1 MNGEANW
8 TMSEVR
14 ILLVDDH
21 AVLRDGVRMVLE
33 AHPGFTVVGTA
44 ENGEGAVE
52 LAITLLPDV
61 AVLDV
66 AMPGMNGLEATRLI
80 RARAPATQVVILSMY
95 EGEEYL
101 REALQAGASAYILKR
116 AAAKELVTAIEAVQ
130 RGESYLDP
138 ALTRTLITDYVR
150 KVERPDASSEVLTD
164 RELEVLKLVAEGMT
178 NRQIA
183 QQLMISIKTVQSHRA
198 NLLDKLN
205 LHDRTELVRY
215 AIRRGLI
222 TA

>member
-1 MNGEANW
+1 MTN
-8 TMSEVR
+8 VR

-21 AVLRDGVRMVLE
+21 AMLRDGVRMILE

-44 ENGEGAVE
+44 EHGQAAVE
-52 LAITLLPDV
+52 LAHELKPDI

-66 AMPGMNGLEATRLI
+66 AMPGMNGLVATRAI
-80 RARAPATQVVILSMY
+80 RAEVPETQVVILSMY

-116 AAAKELVTAIEAVQ
+116 AAAKELVSAIQAVQ

-150 KVERPDASSEVLTD
+150 QVERPDAAVDALTE

-183 QQLMISIKTVQSHRA
+183 QRLMISIKTVQSHRA
-198 NLLDKLN
+198 NVLDKLN

>member
-1 MNGEANW
+1 MANL
-8 TMSEVR
+8 R
-14 ILLVDDH
+14 ILLADDH
-21 AVLRDGVRMVLE
+21 AMLRDGVRMVLE
-33 AHPGFTVVGTA
+33 AHPGFEVVGTTD
-44 ENGEGAVE
+44 NGRDAVRLVE
-52 LAITLLPDV
+52 DLQPDI

-66 AMPGMNGLEATRLI
+66 AMPEINGLEATRAI
-80 RARAPATQVVILSMY
+80 RECCPGTEVVILSMH

-101 REALQAGASAYILKR
+101 REALRAGAAGYVLKR
-116 AAAKELVTAIEAVQ
+116 AAAKELVGAINAVR

-138 ALTRTLITDYVR
+138 SLTRTLISDYVR
-150 KVERPDASSEVLTD
+150 QVERGDETPDSLTE

-183 QQLMISIKTVQSHRA
+183 LQLNISIKTVQTHRA
-198 NLLDKLN
+198 NLMDKLN

-222 TA
+222 QP

>member
-1 MNGEANW
+1 M
-8 TMSEVR
+8 
-14 ILLVDDH
+14 
-21 AVLRDGVRMVLE
+21 
-33 AHPGFTVVGTA
+33 
-44 ENGEGAVE
+44 
-52 LAITLLPDV
+52 
-61 AVLDV
+61 
-66 AMPGMNGLEATRLI
+66 
-80 RARAPATQVVILSMY
+80 
-95 EGEEYL
+95 
-101 REALQAGASAYILKR
+101 LKR
-116 AAAKELVTAIEAVQ
+116 AAAKELVSAIQAVQ

-150 KVERPDASSEVLTD
+150 QVERPDTTHDALTE
-164 RELEVLKLVAEGMT
+164 RELEVLTLVAEGMT

-183 QQLMISIKTVQSHRA
+183 LKLMISIKTVQSHRA

>member
-1 MNGEANW
+1 MAD
-8 TMSEVR
+8 VR
-14 ILLVDDH
+14 ILLADDH
-21 AVLRDGVRMVLE
+21 AVLRDGVQMVLE
-33 AHPGFTVVGTA
+33 TQPGFRVVGTA
-44 ENGEGAVE
+44 DSGAAAVE
-52 LAITLLPDV
+52 LARALQPDI

-66 AMPGMNGLEATRLI
+66 AMPGMNGLQATRAI
-80 RARAPATQVVILSMY
+80 REAALNTQVIILSTY
-95 EGEEYL
+95 DGEEYL
-101 REALQAGASAYILKR
+101 REALQAGASGYVLKR
-116 AAAKELVTAIEAVQ
+116 AAATELVSAIQAVQ

-150 KVERPDASSEVLTD
+150 QVERPETNDALTE
-164 RELEVLKLVAEGMT
+164 RELEVLKLVAEGLT

-183 QQLMISIKTVQSHRA
+183 LQLVISIKTVQSHRA